1 MLASCRAGRASCR
14 AGNVLLWLCL
24 VGLAGPLAAV
34 EIKADLTEIVPGVWA
49 ALQPEAQR
57 YNDSNA
63 VVVETEREVLVVD
76 TQADPLFVRA
86 LAAEIRR
93 RTPKP
98 VRFVAYTHWHPDHTG
113 TGALYRE
120 LFPGPIDFIAHRSLA
135 EDVPK
140 RAAPQA
146 LELLENLK
154 GAVEQGERRLA
165 GKGAE
170 APATEEERKSLEARL
185 ERHRERLRQLTG
197 LAPVAPTLTFEDELT
212 LHRDGRTLRFLHAPG
227 HTRGDLVLFLPE
239 AKVLVG
245 GDLVDDLPFGG
256 HGSPA
261 AWLAT
266 LRRLADLDFEV
277 MVPGHGPLH
286 RGKEH
291 LRTLIRLVETIRAQV
306 GVAVAAGKNLESTR
320 ATVDLSELR
329 DTLAGSDEDRRNLFD
344 ELMAETIERAWR
356 EARGEGME

>member
-1 MLASCRAGRASCR
+1 MRVSCRAGPASCRAGS
-14 AGNVLLWLCL
+14 VLLWLCL
-24 VGLAGPLAAV
+24 LGQAGPLAAV
-34 EIKADLTEIVPGVWA
+34 EVEADLTEIAPGVWV

-93 RTPKP
+93 RTTKP
-98 VRFVAYTHWHPDHTG
+98 VRFVVYTHWHPDHTG

-165 GKGAE
+165 GRGAE
-170 APATEEERKSLEARL
+170 APATDEERKSLEARL

-197 LAPVAPTLTFEDELT
+197 LAPAAPTLTFDDELT
-212 LHRDGRTLRFLHAPG
+212 LHREGRTLRFLHAPG
-227 HTRGDLVLFLPE
+227 HTRGDLVLLIPE
-239 AKVLVG
+239 ARVLVG

-277 MVPGHGPLH
+277 LVPGHGPLH

-291 LRTLIRLVETIRAQV
+291 LRTLIRLVEMVRAQV
-306 GVAVAAGKNLESTR
+306 GAAVAAGKDLE
-320 ATVDLSELR
+320 ATCAAVDISALR
-329 DTLAGSDEDRRNLFD
+329 SALAGDDEARRGLFD
-344 ELMAETIERAWR
+344 EFMAETLERAWK
-356 EARGEGME
+356 EARGEAME